1 MPSEEVADELV
12 TGNFHDFVEMPLGQ
26 QKNEEMT
33 WGGFWECHDPEAKSK
48 GVWEWGAVWHIAI

>member
-1 MPSEEVADELV
+1 MADELV